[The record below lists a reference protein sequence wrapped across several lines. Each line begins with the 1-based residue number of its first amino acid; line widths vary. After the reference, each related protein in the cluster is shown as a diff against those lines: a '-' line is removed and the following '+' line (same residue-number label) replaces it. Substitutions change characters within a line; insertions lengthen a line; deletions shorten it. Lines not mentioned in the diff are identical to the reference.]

1 MKWFQRKTQR
11 QATKNEADAKTTASE
26 DRGPHVKS
34 TLQELFL
41 LLLRPSISKIFESP
55 PDSSLID
62 AAAIMTSFGVHR
74 VQGINKHQIER
85 LPVLLVT
92 ESGRAGHTFSMR
104 LDLQVLLH
112 QLATRANP
120 PIDYPLGLFTNCDVI
135 MVGDG
140 FYSVRLFQSE
150 ADIAL
155 SILQTG
161 TELFTAPHIGYMG
174 TTTDEGTLT
183 SLRRLEA
190 NAKEF
195 LPSEVSYSDTSLT
208 LRQLPPQIYDFL
220 KPIFKRAGEV
230 IRKA

>member
-11 QATKNEADAKTTASE
+11 KATKDEPDAKTTGLE
-26 DRGPHVKS
+26 DQRPQARS
-34 TLQELFL
+34 TFQELFL
-41 LLLRPSISKIFESP
+41 LLLRPSISKIFETP
-55 PDSSLID
+55 PDSPPID
-62 AAAIMTSFGVHR
+62 AVAIMTSFGVHR

-92 ESGRAGHTFSMR
+92 ESGKAGHVFSMR
-104 LDLQVLLH
+104 LELQVVLH

-120 PIDYPLGLFTNCDVI
+120 PIDYPLGLFANCDVI

-155 SILQTG
+155 PIFETG
-161 TELFTAPHIGYMG
+161 TELFTAPRIGYMG
-174 TTTDEGTLT
+174 TTTDEATLA

-195 LPSEVSYSDTSLT
+195 LPSEVSYSDTSFT

>member
-1 MKWFQRKTQR
+1 MKWFQRKSQR
-11 QATKNEADAKTTASE
+11 QPTKNEPRAQTTLPEAQSPTA
-26 DRGPHVKS
+26 RS
-34 TLQELFL
+34 TFQELFL
-41 LLLRPSISKIFESP
+41 LLLRPSVPKIFESA
-55 PDSSLID
+55 PDTSLMD

-74 VQGINKHQIER
+74 VQGMNKHQIEGV
-85 LPVLLVT
+85 PVLLVT
-92 ESGRAGHTFSMR
+92 ESGKAGHVFSMR
-104 LDLQVLLH
+104 LELQVLLH

-120 PIDYPLGLFTNCDVI
+120 PIDYPHGLFTNCDVI
-135 MVGDG
+135 MVGDY
-140 FYSVRLFQSE
+140 FYSVRLFRSE
-150 ADIAL
+150 VDIAHP
-155 SILQTG
+155 IFQTG

-174 TTTDEGTLT
+174 TTTDEATLT